1 MWDTYISSEYRAE
14 NGLQASSGFSRAQNP
29 DVIVFTWLSRLL
41 PTSRSLSSSK
51 NSNEMVCNE
60 NQQIWSFER
69 SWTSR
74 RVVLHI
80 WRAFSKYELFSDA
93 WNKDETRVWDFLRKA
108 SWSSAA
114 ELFKYAEQLYFV
126 SAWIIQKLDKFE
138 NVISI
143 KRIIS
148 REDFEIFCLKQ
159 YLVLWKPNCWHI
171 WQLCC
176 WITISLGV

>member
-1 MWDTYISSEYRAE
+1 MWNTYISSEYRAE

-51 NSNEMVCNE
+51 NSNEMVSNE
-60 NQQIWSFER
+60 NQQLWSFER

-80 WRAFSKYELFSDA
+80 WRAFSKYDLFSDA

-148 REDFEIFCLKQ
+148 REDFEIFYLKQ
-159 YLVLWKPNCWHI
+159 YLVLWKPNCWSVDTFDS
-171 WQLCC
+171 C
-176 WITISLGV
+176 VAE